1 MQALSFAIGDD
12 QQSAILAF
20 AWNGGIVSSTNHFNI
35 VHRCLN
41 SGDRKYQQAYE
52 LYFIVNKSIER
63 GEE

>member
-52 LYFIVNKSIER
+52 LFYSK
-63 GEE
+63 

>member
-1 MQALSFAIGDD
+1 MLSLSLSCDD

-20 AWNGGIVSSTNHFNI
+20 SWNGGTVPSIQHFNI

-52 LYFIVNKSIER
+52 LCFIVNKSIER
-63 GEE
+63 GAE